1 MKDLNEFWLSS
12 KQINKKIQRNKILY
26 FLTRRK
32 KYKNEI
38 ERLAGASM
46 SSYKFK
52 TRFRYKY

>member
-12 KQINKKIQRNKILY
+12 KEIQKKIRRNKILY

-32 KYKNEI
+32 KYKDEI
-38 ERLAGASM
+38 ERLVGVSM

-52 TRFRYKY
+52 TRCRFKY

>member
-12 KQINKKIQRNKILY
+12 KQIHKKIRRNKILY

-32 KYKNEI
+32 KYKDEI
-38 ERLAGASM
+38 GRLVEVDK

-52 TRFRYKY
+52 ARCKFKY